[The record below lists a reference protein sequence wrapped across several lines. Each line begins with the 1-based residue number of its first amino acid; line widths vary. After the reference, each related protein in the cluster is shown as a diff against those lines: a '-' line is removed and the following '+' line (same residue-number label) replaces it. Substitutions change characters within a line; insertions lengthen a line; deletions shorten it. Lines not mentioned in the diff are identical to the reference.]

1 MLPCRHVAVLAP
13 VAVTLLNHLRATVD
27 WIGSGQSV
35 TPHEAAFRARFL
47 PQLQAALD
55 GLQRPSEADVGR
67 PDAIWAPLKRLR
79 DALALE
85 LRCCSL
91 PVRQYG
97 CMPTGLPASTNF

>member
-1 MLPCRHVAVLAP
+1 MLAP
-13 VAVTLLNHLRATVD
+13 VAVTLQNHLRTTVEGAGFGV
-27 WIGSGQSV
+27 IE

-55 GLQRPSEADVGR
+55 GLQRPSAADVGR

-85 LRCCSL
+85 LRCCAICACTTAVCQHS
-91 PVRQYG
+91 
-97 CMPTGLPASTNF
+97 GL

>member
-1 MLPCRHVAVLAP
+1 MLAP
-13 VAVTLLNHLRATVD
+13 VAVTIQNHLRATVD
-27 WIGSGQSV
+27 GAGSGAGE

-79 DALALE
+79 DVLALE
-85 LRCCSL
+85 LRCCTL
-91 PVRQYG
+91 PWRNHSCVAHGSMRAV
-97 CMPTGLPASTNF
+97 TS